1 MMHNQKFNNN
11 NLITFKIDKLD
22 FSHEFIEWFIGFTD
36 AEGCFLITPNK
47 SQSFIF
53 RFKISLH
60 IDDVEALKYIRDTL
74 QIGKVV
80 LSQTRPNATFEVT
93 NLSEIEIII
102 GIFSKRS
109 LNTTKQLNYLDFKRA
124 FLLYQHHNSREDR
137 QKIKPIIDNI
147 KSGMN
152 SKRTAPAEGDFQG
165 DLLLIYGGARTEINT
180 NFKRQ
185 EFNITPG

>member
-1 MMHNQKFNNN
+1 M
-11 NLITFKIDKLD
+11 
-22 FSHEFIEWFIGFTD
+22 
-36 AEGCFLITPNK
+36 
-47 SQSFIF
+47 
-53 RFKISLH
+53 
-60 IDDVEALKYIRDTL
+60 EALKYIRDTL